1 MLKGIS
7 PLISPELLKVLC
19 EMGHGDEIVLA
30 DANFPAE
37 SMGQRVVRADGIGA
51 AELLRAIL
59 PLFPLDQ
66 YDESN
71 FVLMSVVP
79 GDPTVPVIWDE
90 YRATLTAYEPDAK
103 IQTIDR
109 FAYYERAKKAYCI
122 VATGESAQYANILL
136 KKGVIRQHCKC
147 YETQDYTDNSFYTPL
162 LFESRFFIIA
172 VYLFS
177 RIADEKRKF
186 QDDGEEGAD
195 YRHHRS
201 GWFLFGGVPARK
213 RL

>member
-122 VATGESAQYANILL
+122 VATGESAQHANILL
-136 KKGVIRQHCKC
+136 KKGVIRQHCK
-147 YETQDYTDNSFYTPL
+147 
-162 LFESRFFIIA
+162 
-172 VYLFS
+172 
-177 RIADEKRKF
+177 
-186 QDDGEEGAD
+186 
-195 YRHHRS
+195 
-201 GWFLFGGVPARK
+201 
-213 RL
+213 